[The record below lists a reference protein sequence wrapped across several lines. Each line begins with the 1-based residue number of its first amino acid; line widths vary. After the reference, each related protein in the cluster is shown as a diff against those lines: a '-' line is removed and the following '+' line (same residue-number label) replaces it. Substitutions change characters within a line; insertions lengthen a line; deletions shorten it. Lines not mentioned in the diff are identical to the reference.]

1 MHKCLRGRG
10 LELWGCDLMY
20 SFLRVACVSLA
31 LAFIAAPSW
40 AFTLTFDENGNCT
53 GCGAGTFVYGADPT
67 GAYGGNVL
75 AYILPSLVI
84 SGTVG
89 INDPDGRPSDAI
101 SFTNANGV
109 LDGGTNADRMIF
121 YSFDNEGLLAD
132 VGTILAS
139 LIDFPYIITER
150 ADGTFTYDVGNV
162 YNGLSGDSTT
172 PIPAALPLFAGGL
185 GVIGLLARR
194 RKRRQAV

>member
-1 MHKCLRGRG
+1 
-10 LELWGCDLMY
+10 MY

-121 YSFDNEGLLAD
+121 YSFDNACLLAD
-132 VGTILAS
+132 VGGILTGLNLS
-139 LIDFPYIITER
+139 FSIPEN
-150 ADGTFTYDVGNV
+150 ADGTFHYDVGNV